1 MKQYHIKYNLF
12 ARVIKLLHT
21 MKYDIVNNIVSDY
34 LCSATLHVNANTV
47 IGNKNSLNSKTI
59 TNKHRMS
66 VTS

>member
-34 LCSATLHVNANTV
+34 LCSTTLNANTV
-47 IGNKNSLNSKTI
+47 IDNKNSLNSKTI
-59 TNKHRMS
+59 TNKNRMS